1 MGDKNNCDELVG
13 TVINLRVN
21 SVSLFEHISLLE
33 DVIYDQA
40 CRLCGVFCKKT
51 KESLWPQQADPLV
64 NQTVYEEKLFNE
76 TDRAIIR

>member
-13 TVINLRVN
+13 TVINLLVN

-33 DVIYDQA
+33 DVISDQA
-40 CRLCGVFCKKT
+40 CRLCGVFFKKT